1 MDGHNQK
8 IKNMKKFWSRLG
20 KIIVRILVEIIIKS
34 KDEKDR
40 KQGNNVDNIDKL

>member
-1 MDGHNQK
+1 
-8 IKNMKKFWSRLG
+8 MKKFWSRLG